1 MQLGRLITQTSP
13 LLHPQERILG
23 QIAEWRERK
32 DKESLV
38 THTASRP
45 TLPGRRRKQEER
57 KRVEESEARRWTAT
71 SEKAVL
77 RIRLCSLEAGASERG
92 ARAEGERAMAKAGA
106 LERDWK

>member
-45 TLPGRRRKQEER
+45 TLPGRRRNKRSENESRSQKPGDGQQPQKKRCCEFVFAHWRLERQNEER
-57 KRVEESEARRWTAT
+57 EQKERERWR
-71 SEKAVL
+71 K
-77 RIRLCSLEAGASERG
+77 LEP
-92 ARAEGERAMAKAGA
+92 
-106 LERDWK
+106 